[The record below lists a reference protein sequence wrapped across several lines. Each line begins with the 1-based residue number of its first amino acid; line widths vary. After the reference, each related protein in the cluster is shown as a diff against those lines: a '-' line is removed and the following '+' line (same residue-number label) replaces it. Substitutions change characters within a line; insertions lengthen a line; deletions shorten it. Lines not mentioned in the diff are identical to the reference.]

1 MLKEKIKKVLKNEK
15 GFVVTVET
23 IAWIAVVSVML
34 VLVFAAV
41 KPKITGTDGVLDK
54 SIDRIVDVEN
64 ALN

>member
-1 MLKEKIKKVLKNEK
+1 MFKEKVRKLLKNEK

-23 IAWIAVVSVML
+23 IAWIAVASVML

-41 KPKITGTDGVLDK
+41 RPKITGTDGVLDK

-64 ALN
+64 VLE